1 MHSHFTPFVAQEHI
15 ADLRRAAD
23 RERLARA
30 ARGDRRDEG
39 SAPIRIARRRQR
51 RLGRA
56 LAWARR
62 SATTSA

>member
-1 MHSHFTPFVAQEHI
+1 MHSHLTLLAGEEHI
-15 ADLRRAAD
+15 ADLRRVAD
-23 RERLARA
+23 QERLARA

-39 SAPIRIARRRQR
+39 SAPIRFARLRER